1 MRHFESTTVK
11 SCSFTKFD
19 DLIPS
24 IVHGSHWL
32 VSLFFCI
39 DQSWRLPQSFNIEL
53 VARGNVGLSLC
64 PKEVRGE
71 NMGGR
76 GEFIKYKNT
85 LTRLSNLQ
93 RWREGRVLWIM
104 NEEGPSFMC
113 RAVKRLFSGF
123 HILNFHW
130 QFTQMELSSQARA
143 RLQEAKVGV
152 NFVHHVLWVARWSW
166 G

>member
-1 MRHFESTTVK
+1 MRHFESGAVE
-11 SCSFTKFD
+11 SFSFTKFD
-19 DLIPS
+19 VLFPS

-32 VSLFFCI
+32 VSFFFCI
-39 DQSWRLPQSFNIEL
+39 DQSLSLPQSFNIEL
-53 VARGNVGLSLC
+53 VERGNVGLSLC

-123 HILNFHW
+123 HILDFHS

-152 NFVHHVLWVARWSW
+152 NIVHDYVWVARLSW